1 MLEDWRYDDGKMA
14 ERQIC
19 LTAFI
24 HKQMPIN
31 REVYEFCHYYV
42 SNGLLSIPATQ
53 EGLEEA
59 LVSHGGDLYA
69 FVGENLF
76 KEFSKYQNLNE
87 GSLSRSTSK
96 ETIVNKESSKQINK
110 DGQMLP

>member
-1 MLEDWRYDDGKMA
+1 MIEDWRYDDGKMT

-42 SNGLLSIPATQ
+42 SNGLLSIHATQ

-76 KEFSKYQNLNE
+76 KEFSKYQSLNE
-87 GSLSRSTSK
+87 GSGSK
-96 ETIVNKESSKQINK
+96 ETIVNKESSKETN
-110 DGQMLP
+110 

>member
-1 MLEDWRYDDGKMA
+1 MIEDWRYDDGKMA

-42 SNGLLSIPATQ
+42 SNGLMNIPASQ
-53 EGLEEA
+53 EELEKE
-59 LVSHGGDLYA
+59 LESHGGDLYA
-69 FVGENLF
+69 FVGKNLF
-76 KEFSKYQNLNE
+76 KEFSICHNINAVQ
-87 GSLSRSTSK
+87 GSK
-96 ETIVNKESSKQINK
+96 ETIVNKESSKETN
-110 DGQMLP
+110 

>member
-1 MLEDWRYDDGKMA
+1 MIEDWRYDDGKMA

-69 FVGENLF
+69 FVGDGIS
-76 KEFSKYQNLNE
+76 KEFDLWKKINE
-87 GSLSRSTSK
+87 GPIRQESDQEIDQASK
-96 ETIVNKESSKQINK
+96 ET
-110 DGQMLP
+110 P

>member
-1 MLEDWRYDDGKMA
+1 MIEDWRYDDGKMA

-42 SNGLLSIPATQ
+42 SNGMLKIPDTK

-59 LVSHGGDLYA
+59 LVSHGGDLYS
-69 FVGENLF
+69 FVGEKLF
-76 KEFSKYQNLNE
+76 KEFSKYQDLNE
-87 GSLSRSTSK
+87 GSRRK
-96 ETIVNKESSKQINK
+96 EITINKESSKETT
-110 DGQMLP
+110 